1 MPNQTDLADVI
12 EIDWEQCYNTKEN
25 QMGAST
31 FSGPIRAGNIYNTTG
46 TTVGTDIANVGQV
59 VMAQSANITQASG
72 TTAIVVPANSQIV
85 EITLYVTTAWNGTA
99 STLGVGTTALA
110 TAFTAA
116 GAVAGGTVGIVSV
129 TPGTDATRT
138 GAFIDVG
145 NTDVKIAV
153 TSTNTGSG
161 VGVITVRYI
170 QANNLTA

>member
-1 MPNQTDLADVI
+1 MA
-12 EIDWEQCYNTKEN
+12 NT
-25 QMGAST
+25 T
-31 FSGPIRAGNIYNTTG
+31 FSGPIRAGDIRDTTG
-46 TTVGTDIANVGQV
+46 TTLGVNVSNVGSV
-59 VMAQSANITQASG
+59 VMAQSSPVLQSSSATS
-72 TTAIVVPANSQIV
+72 IVIPANSQIV
-85 EITLYVTTAWNGTA
+85 EITLYVTTAWDGAA

-110 TAFTAA
+110 TRFTAA

-145 NTDVKIAV
+145 STDIKIAV
-153 TSTNTGSG
+153 TSTNTGAG

>member
-1 MPNQTDLADVI
+1 MA
-12 EIDWEQCYNTKEN
+12 NT
-25 QMGAST
+25 T
-31 FSGPIRAGNIYNTTG
+31 FSGPIRAGDIRDTTG
-46 TTVGTDIANVGQV
+46 TTLGVNVSNVGSV
-59 VMAQSANITQASG
+59 VMAQSSPVLQSSSATS
-72 TTAIVVPANSQIV
+72 IVIPANSQIV
-85 EITLYVTTAWNGTA
+85 EITLYVTTAWNGAA

-110 TAFTAA
+110 TRFTAA

-153 TSTNTGSG
+153 TSSNTGSG

-170 QANNLTA
+170 QANNLTS